1 VRSGPA
7 GSLPGRSGA
16 IVVGQET
23 DGRAARKRS
32 RPGAEEGSF
41 GAMFSLEATGSPPPP
56 GDRACRSSGAH
67 GPGGDRSGS

>member
-1 VRSGPA
+1 MRRRSP
-7 GSLPGRSGA
+7 PRRRRA

-23 DGRAARKRS
+23 DGRAARKRP
-32 RPGAEEGSF
+32 RPGAEGSSF
-41 GAMFSLEATGSPPPP
+41 GAMSSLEATGSPTPP